1 MNEPWR
7 LNLVLGDQVDA
18 LIMIQS
24 NNKPIEAWAQGKIT
38 KISEGQ
44 DTLVVQMCQIADLN
58 GVGQLTGK
66 SLEVSGKRWSIRI
79 AKFESKTKIDYNWR
93 NNHLVRAGTLV
104 DANDFR
110 DWIESTV
117 LETKVQDG
125 IRIAKIGYRVYRT
138 QGERLRTDAVSG
150 KSYIGW
156 STIYDEWISIY
167 SPRIQPHLSKAQRQ
181 VICKK
186 SLADRHAKNQ
196 LSRLKIEQA

>member
-66 SLEVSGKRWSIRI
+66 SL
-79 AKFESKTKIDYNWR
+79 
-93 NNHLVRAGTLV
+93 
-104 DANDFR
+104 
-110 DWIESTV
+110 
-117 LETKVQDG
+117 
-125 IRIAKIGYRVYRT
+125 
-138 QGERLRTDAVSG
+138 
-150 KSYIGW
+150 
-156 STIYDEWISIY
+156 
-167 SPRIQPHLSKAQRQ
+167 
-181 VICKK
+181 
-186 SLADRHAKNQ
+186 
-196 LSRLKIEQA
+196 